1 MKKSSFSTFLLPS
14 LAVLSLAS
22 YIFLSTAAASP
33 VDSRFAKQGPAI
45 EMEEQAD
52 KKVLL
57 PDVTLVKRLIN
68 ITKIVL
74 PRD

>member
-1 MKKSSFSTFLLPS
+1 MKKSSFSTFLLGS
-14 LAVLSLAS
+14 LTVLSLAS
-22 YIFLSTAAASP
+22 YLYLSTVAS
-33 VDSRFAKQGPAI
+33 DSIDNRFVKKEPSI
-45 EMEEQAD
+45 EMEEEEV

-57 PDVTLVKRLIN
+57 PDVSLVKKLIN

>member
-1 MKKSSFSTFLLPS
+1 MKKSSFSTFLLVS
-14 LAVLSLAS
+14 LTVLSLAS
-22 YIFLSTAAASP
+22 YIYLSTAAS
-33 VDSRFAKQGPAI
+33 DSIDNRLAKQESAI
-45 EMEEQAD
+45 EMEEQEV

-57 PDVTLVKRLIN
+57 PDVSLVKKLIN